1 MKSGQFLAVFLA
13 HLAQG
18 DHSTAQWIESVSGD
32 DTLKRTPR
40 LRAIIRSKVSAMSR
54 AFFLAVGLFV
64 MFLGVQTLGIQRFV
78 LKGHEPTAAGQD
90 IAARNSPASNRVLEP
105 PPWAPWSLMATGAVV
120 SLYAVT
126 LPIPRK

>member
-1 MKSGQFLAVFLA
+1 
-13 HLAQG
+13 
-18 DHSTAQWIESVSGD
+18 
-32 DTLKRTPR
+32 
-40 LRAIIRSKVSAMSR
+40 MSR

-64 MFLGVQTLGIQRFV
+64 MFLGVQTLGVQKFV
-78 LKGHEPTAAGQD
+78 LKGHEAAGASQEL
-90 IAARNSPASNRVLEP
+90 AAGKGPAPNKVLEP